1 MTHQI
6 SKKSPHSVQT
16 TVVSSTQNLQTNVE
30 TQAQSLQMVVD
41 THAQALQ
48 TVVETQVQ
56 TRQTVVVTQT
66 QIRQIHENHGLQE
79 SHAFFCSCSHRSHR
93 CVHVVSQSLH
103 RCDQVVSQS
112 RQRCSQTRSQLRQ
125 ASVVSVRQETQR
137 TVRHFT
143 GRSSRQHP
151 DQQPDERPEP
161 HEHGQSS
168 DQSRGACVVGA
179 WRVALVRSRSN
190 VLGTFVLHSGPSV
203 AAAVISHA
211 AAIVKDDN
219 PRDARYVDKWRLGLP
234 CEPTRW
240 SPSNHPP
247 RGGLVLM
254 WNEPDKP
261 TEPSIAAAGA
271 LLNERGSS
279 ERQIDRY
286 ASGAWRKAFAGSSFE
301 ELNEARFEHRQVVDR
316 EQLLAYFA
324 SMSWIA
330 VLPDEEREELLNEVR
345 GLLEADAY
353 TRFWRADVYWT
364 RLAA

>member
-1 MTHQI
+1 M
-6 SKKSPHSVQT
+6 P
-16 TVVSSTQNLQTNVE
+16 
-30 TQAQSLQMVVD
+30 
-41 THAQALQ
+41 
-48 TVVETQVQ
+48 
-56 TRQTVVVTQT
+56 
-66 QIRQIHENHGLQE
+66 E
-79 SHAFFCSCSHRSHR
+79 SARR
-93 CVHVVSQSLH
+93 PM
-103 RCDQVVSQS
+103 
-112 RQRCSQTRSQLRQ
+112 
-125 ASVVSVRQETQR
+125 
-137 TVRHFT
+137 
-143 GRSSRQHP
+143 SSR
-151 DQQPDERPEP
+151 
-161 HEHGQSS
+161 
-168 DQSRGACVVGA
+168 
-179 WRVALVRSRSN
+179 
-190 VLGTFVLHSGPSV
+190 SV
-203 AAAVISHA
+203 ASTFDKTAELYERARPGWPLEALDHVIQDLGVDRTA
-211 AAIVKDDN
+211 TVLDLGAGTGKLTRMLIVHWFDGELVLAEI
-219 PRDARYVDKWRLGLP
+219 ARVLR
-234 CEPTRW
+234 
-240 SPSNHPP
+240 P

>member
-1 MTHQI
+1 MPE
-6 SKKSPHSVQT
+6 SARRPMSSRSVASTFDKTAELYERARPGWPLEALDHVIQDLGVDRT
-16 TVVSSTQNLQTNVE
+16 ATVLDLGAGTGKLTRVLIDRFGTVVAVE
-30 TQAQSLQMVVD
+30 RLDGMRTLLESLIPKAK
-41 THAQALQ
+41 THAGNAESIPLGDDSVDAVFSADAFHWFDGELALAEIAR
-48 TVVETQVQ
+48 V
-56 TRQTVVVTQT
+56 
-66 QIRQIHENHGLQE
+66 
-79 SHAFFCSCSHRSHR
+79 
-93 CVHVVSQSLH
+93 
-103 RCDQVVSQS
+103 
-112 RQRCSQTRSQLRQ
+112 LR
-125 ASVVSVRQETQR
+125 
-137 TVRHFT
+137 
-143 GRSSRQHP
+143 
-151 DQQPDERPEP
+151 
-161 HEHGQSS
+161 
-168 DQSRGACVVGA
+168 
-179 WRVALVRSRSN
+179 
-190 VLGTFVLHSGPSV
+190 
-203 AAAVISHA
+203 
-211 AAIVKDDN
+211 
-219 PRDARYVDKWRLGLP
+219 
-234 CEPTRW
+234 
-240 SPSNHPP
+240 P